1 MTFSTKNIFIIVVIA
16 TFWHA
21 KESGDGC
28 VCVCVHAAEYFCA
41 SDELNTH
48 DIVVIIVEIFS

>member
-21 KESGDGC
+21 KESDDGC
-28 VCVCVHAAEYFCA
+28 ERVCVCMLQ
-41 SDELNTH
+41 S
-48 DIVVIIVEIFS
+48 IFVLWIN